1 MALRPTARAVGR
13 AAGTTTR
20 ARPRGATGGA
30 VACAL
35 LRGVLLTAGVTP
47 ALALDDGDY
56 CVLAQQL
63 AIAAEKDIGIWI
75 DRTTRN
81 AGMVVSCDRRIIE
94 YRRFT
99 YSPSASMS
107 DAWKARKGADWNRTH
122 CDSAIWRDAIGRGWK
137 IVLSETAAD
146 GASVT
151 FTARCL

>member
-1 MALRPTARAVGR
+1 MTPARAR
-13 AAGTTTR
+13 RRLQSA
-20 ARPRGATGGA
+20 PGGA
-30 VACAL
+30 LACAL
-35 LRGVLLTAGVTP
+35 LCGALLLMIDVTP
-47 ALALDDGDY
+47 VSALDDGDY
-56 CVLAQQL
+56 CVLARQL
-63 AIAAEKDIGIWI
+63 ALAVEKDIGIWI
-75 DRTTRN
+75 DRSTRN
-81 AGMVVSCDRRIIE
+81 AGMQVSCDRRIIE

-99 YSPSASMS
+99 YSPSASMT